1 MPTAPTPPYKP
12 TPPTAPA
19 KPQATSDVVSS
30 TPSASQPDSQAH
42 INPQLAETLKEVET
56 IGKAFQTKPAKQG
69 DTNSQLPPATQ
80 TAEPAK
86 FPPVTSLDSQ
96 ENLVTSTSLPT
107 NQDVSPNK
115 LPGSVYVSL
124 LSVVLIVA
132 VVLMIFRLMK
142 AKRSSDSLTPNA
154 TSPEPSLS
162 PRIATKTKTPKT
174 TSKFEVR
181 V

>member
-19 KPQATSDVVSS
+19 KPQATSDV
-30 TPSASQPDSQAH
+30 PSASQPDSQAH

-96 ENLVTSTSLPT
+96 ESLVTSTSLPT

-115 LPGSVYVSL
+115 LSGSVYVSL

-132 VVLMIFRLMK
+132 VVLIIFRLMK
-142 AKRSSDSLTPNA
+142 AKRSSDSLTPKA
-154 TSPEPSLS
+154 TPPEPSLS
-162 PRIATKTKTPKT
+162 PRIAAKAKTSKT